1 MTASAQ
7 RSAFDLVASQPWA
20 IMPETLETIASIARR
35 EGEGVEAVEARLG
48 RPLQNARTVSV
59 RDGVAVVP
67 VNGPIFRYANLFTQ
81 ISGATSLE
89 VLATD
94 FTAALDDPNVKAVVL
109 AMDSP
114 GGQANGIAE
123 FAQMV
128 RAAKKPVVAYVDGSA
143 ASAAYWIAAAADRV
157 VMSKTG
163 MVGSVGAVVG
173 ISTKKDEGT
182 VEIVSSQSPNKRPDV
197 TTDQGRAQIQTLI
210 DSLAQV
216 FVEDVAAYRNTDTE
230 TVMARYGQGALFIAA
245 EAVKRGMADEV
256 STLETLIAGLAGN
269 TTKGAFMSA
278 SAGTPAPE
286 KPAIDRAYLAANH
299 PELIT
304 ALQGEGAVAER
315 DRILAIQALGMA
327 GHEALVAEMVAD
339 GKTTGPEAAVRIL
352 QAEKAA
358 NKSRADNLAADAPAP
373 APFTGVPEGEGE
385 PAADAP
391 IQERAKSAWDKSAEL
406 RAEFGGNYT
415 SYLAYRQAE
424 EAGRIKTVSK
434 K

>member
-1 MTASAQ
+1 
-7 RSAFDLVASQPWA
+7 
-20 IMPETLETIASIARR
+20 
-35 EGEGVEAVEARLG
+35 
-48 RPLQNARTVSV
+48 
-59 RDGVAVVP
+59 
-67 VNGPIFRYANLFTQ
+67 
-81 ISGATSLE
+81 
-89 VLATD
+89 
-94 FTAALDDPNVKAVVL
+94 
-109 AMDSP
+109 
-114 GGQANGIAE
+114 
-123 FAQMV
+123 
-128 RAAKKPVVAYVDGSA
+128 
-143 ASAAYWIAAAADRV
+143 
-157 VMSKTG
+157 
-163 MVGSVGAVVG
+163 
-173 ISTKKDEGT
+173 
-182 VEIVSSQSPNKRPDV
+182 
-197 TTDQGRAQIQTLI
+197 
-210 DSLAQV
+210 
-216 FVEDVAAYRNTDTE
+216 
-230 TVMARYGQGALFIAA
+230 
-245 EAVKRGMADEV
+245 
-256 STLETLIAGLAGN
+256 
-269 TTKGAFMSA
+269 MSA

-373 APFTGVPEGEGE
+373 APFAGVPEGEGE

>member
-216 FVEDVAAYRNTDTE
+216 FVEDVAAYRNTDT
-230 TVMARYGQGALFIAA
+230 
-245 EAVKRGMADEV
+245 
-256 STLETLIAGLAGN
+256 
-269 TTKGAFMSA
+269 
-278 SAGTPAPE
+278 
-286 KPAIDRAYLAANH
+286 H
-299 PELIT
+299 
-304 ALQGEGAVAER
+304 R
-315 DRILAIQALGMA
+315 DTCACYPGPRRLWCALGH
-327 GHEALVAEMVAD
+327 G
-339 GKTTGPEAAVRIL
+339 
-352 QAEKAA
+352 
-358 NKSRADNLAADAPAP
+358 
-373 APFTGVPEGEGE
+373 
-385 PAADAP
+385 
-391 IQERAKSAWDKSAEL
+391 
-406 RAEFGGNYT
+406 
-415 SYLAYRQAE
+415 
-424 EAGRIKTVSK
+424 
-434 K
+434 